1 MKKAKKFTAIGEA
14 GFLESW
20 RKGDLFTKLSLLVPG
35 LGNIR
40 RGQNVKGSLF
50 LLFAAAY
57 LIYFFGTGLSV
68 LSKLPTLGTK
78 TQEKVWDD
86 AQGIF
91 VYEPGDNSLLILLLS

>member
-40 RGQNVKGSLF
+40 RGQIVKGILF
-50 LLFAAAY
+50 LILTGAY
-57 LIYFFGTGLSV
+57 IVYFWSTGVSV

-78 TQEKVWDD
+78 TQEKV
-86 AQGIF
+86 
-91 VYEPGDNSLLILLLS
+91 

>member
-20 RKGDLFTKLSLLVPG
+20 GKGDLFTKLSLLVPG